1 MHFLDWMKNNLLF
14 IYSTN
19 ILVRLPTVNMKNF
32 LTPKNPKMCDPTLV
46 TVWKMQRHYRQSSR
60 ENATPSSGTSP
71 FASYK
76 EVTPPPSPLH
86 PFYTWLLSN
95 SVLSVVVCHL
105 QNVSGKSGWKVN
117 ETNLFGV
124 FPAETFKEQ
133 RNTRKSRTVFP
144 DGMFQTVIR
153 VPFLQGHTSFR
164 LLRPISL
171 NGTDL
176 CKW

>member
-1 MHFLDWMKNNLLF
+1 M
-14 IYSTN
+14 
-19 ILVRLPTVNMKNF
+19 
-32 LTPKNPKMCDPTLV
+32 
-46 TVWKMQRHYRQSSR
+46 
-60 ENATPSSGTSP
+60 
-71 FASYK
+71 
-76 EVTPPPSPLH
+76 
-86 PFYTWLLSN
+86 
-95 SVLSVVVCHL
+95 LSVVVCHL

-153 VPFLQGHTSFR
+153 VPFLQGHTSFA

-176 CKW
+176 YKW